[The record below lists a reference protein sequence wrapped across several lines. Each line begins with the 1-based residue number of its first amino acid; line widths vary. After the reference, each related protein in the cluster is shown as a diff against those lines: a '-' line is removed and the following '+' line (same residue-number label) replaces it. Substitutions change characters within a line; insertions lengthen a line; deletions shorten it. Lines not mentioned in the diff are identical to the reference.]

1 MGCGWICLPR
11 EENLSLV
18 TRNFG
23 IAVLFG
29 FRSFTLLYLNVPRS
43 KFHSRYHYT
52 LLQPLKLSQGSH
64 ILTRLYNI
72 GKELAKITLT
82 IISHLICLWSCVP
95 TVDIVC
101 PLPYIV
107 VHKINKFSSNLWIVL
122 LVFQKKL
129 KLQIQVRMFF
139 FPTYSSNANK
149 FAYRVLLLIR
159 RARRTKYCRVL
170 QHCFDVRLLVS
181 GLLRKY
187 FMFMP
192 STYHLLMHAMQLNCW
207 IGYLYCIY
215 EPTYILLTLFVP

>member
-1 MGCGWICLPR
+1 MNSAASFSK
-11 EENLSLV
+11 EAEV
-18 TRNFG
+18 TNSG
-23 IAVLFG
+23 P
-29 FRSFTLLYLNVPRS
+29 NV
-43 KFHSRYHYT
+43 
-52 LLQPLKLSQGSH
+52 
-64 ILTRLYNI
+64 
-72 GKELAKITLT
+72 
-82 IISHLICLWSCVP
+82 
-95 TVDIVC
+95 
-101 PLPYIV
+101 
-107 VHKINKFSSNLWIVL
+107 
-122 LVFQKKL
+122 
-129 KLQIQVRMFF
+129 F